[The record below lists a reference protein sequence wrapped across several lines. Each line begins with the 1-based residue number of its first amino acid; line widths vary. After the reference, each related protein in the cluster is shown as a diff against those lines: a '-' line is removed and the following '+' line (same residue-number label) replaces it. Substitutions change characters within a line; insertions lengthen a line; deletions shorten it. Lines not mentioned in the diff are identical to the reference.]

1 MGVNVLDELHD
12 NFVDY
17 AYEVNS
23 QRAFPSVVDGLKP
36 GQRACLWEFFVK
48 GYSSNKPHVKSAKAS
63 GGVIGSWWPH
73 GDTAIYETFARM
85 SQPWIN
91 NIPEID
97 WHGANGSIKG
107 GPEPASARYTE
118 ARLSKAS
125 EDGFFTNIKK
135 DTVKMIPNFSEDD
148 EWPEVFPAIFPR
160 LFVNGSQGIGYT
172 IANSWLP
179 GNLNEFFE
187 KVKQYLKT
195 GDIDFENIYPDF
207 PTGGIIINKDE
218 LQGIYATGKGRVI
231 LRAKT
236 EIKDNNILI
245 TELPYQVYVEPLINS
260 IKDLVNKEE
269 INGIKDIYNKCDKNN
284 LLIEIECDG
293 SPKTVLNKL
302 FSLTEL
308 EKTYNANQYAMIT
321 KVPELLNL
329 KQYIE
334 AYVNHNITCLTK
346 AHEFDLKKIEE
357 RLEIVNGLL
366 KALEDID
373 NIIKL
378 IKESES
384 SSAAKVNLINKYEF
398 TEPQAQAILDMRLAK
413 LAHLEAIELN
423 KEKDA
428 LDSEAKEH
436 RAALGD
442 SSIVKAEFKKAL
454 GNFVTKYGYERKT
467 LVTQVDEPKDEE
479 KEIAEVEPEQCMVV
493 MSESG
498 YIKRIPI
505 TSFHT
510 QKRNGI
516 GVKTQDDITLATIR
530 TNTIDNLLVFT
541 NKGMLYKLLVND
553 IPVGTNSAKG
563 TSIKA
568 LVEMDSDET
577 VETIYSIYRGTEA
590 EFVFFVTQNGMIKKT
605 PLNEYTNV
613 RKKKG
618 LAALKLKDG
627 DSLVNVLILKDEDII
642 ISTFNGKVIRI
653 KSSDI
658 GISSRVSQGL
668 VGVKLDEGDYVTGL
682 AAVRDPSDDLAI
694 FTSKGFG
701 KRISLKDI
709 SSQKRGGKGLIVYKP
724 DDTRGGVITIA
735 LVNDKDSLLLV
746 GESNSICIDASQI
759 AVTSRVAKGT
769 ILIKGNSIVSV
780 SKV

>member
-48 GYSSNKPHVKSAKAS
+48 GYNSNKPHVKSAKAS

-218 LQGIYATGKGRVI
+218 LQDIYATGKGRVV

-236 EIKDNNILI
+236 DIKDNSILI

-269 INGIKDIYNKCDKNN
+269 ITGIKDIYNKCDKNN

-293 SPKTVLNKL
+293 SPKVVLNKL
-302 FSLTEL
+302 FSMTEL
-308 EKTYNANQYAMIT
+308 QKTYSANQYAMIT

-384 SSAAKVNLINKYEF
+384 ASTAKKNLIKVYDF
-398 TEPQAQAILDMRLAK
+398 TENQAQAILDMKLAK
-413 LAHLEAIELN
+413 LAHLEAVELN
-423 KEKDA
+423 KEKED
-428 LDSEAKEH
+428 LDKEAEEH
-436 RAALGD
+436 RTALSN
-442 SSIVKAEFKKAL
+442 SSIIKEEFKKTL
-454 GNFVTKYGYERKT
+454 GNFVTKYGYSRKT
-467 LVTQVDEPKDEE
+467 LVTQIDEPKDEE

-505 TSFHT
+505 TSFHA
-510 QKRNGI
+510 QKRNGY
-516 GVKTQDDITLATIR
+516 GVKTQDDITMATIR

-541 NKGMLYKLLVND
+541 DKGQLYKLLVND
-553 IPVGTNSAKG
+553 IPIGTNSAKG

-568 LVEMDSDET
+568 LVEMDANEK

-590 EFVFFVTQNGMIKKT
+590 QFVFFVTQNGMIKKT
-605 PLNEYTNV
+605 PLEEYTNI

-627 DSLVNVLILKDEDII
+627 DSLVNVLILKDEDVIV
-642 ISTFNGKVIRI
+642 STYGGKIIRI
-653 KSSDI
+653 KSTDV

-668 VGVKLDEGDYVTGL
+668 VGIKLEEGDYVTSL
-682 AAVRDPSDDLAI
+682 AAIRDANDDVAV
-694 FTSKGFG
+694 FTSKGYG
-701 KRISLKDI
+701 KRVPQKDI
-709 SSQKRGGKGLIVYKP
+709 SSQKRGGKGLVMYKP
-724 DDTRGGVITIA
+724 DETRGGIIALA
-735 LVNDKDSLLLV
+735 LVNDSDSLLLV
-746 GESNSICIDASQI
+746 GENNSICIDASQI
-759 AVTSRVAKGT
+759 PVTSRIAKGN